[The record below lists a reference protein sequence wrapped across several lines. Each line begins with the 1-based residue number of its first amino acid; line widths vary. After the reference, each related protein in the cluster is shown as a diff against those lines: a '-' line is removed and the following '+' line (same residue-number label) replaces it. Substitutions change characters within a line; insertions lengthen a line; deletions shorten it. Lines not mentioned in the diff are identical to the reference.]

1 MKATFINTLF
11 NKRSILAVLTF
22 SLFSTS
28 AFSAS
33 SVENTVEQ
41 YGFPLALVNQIYTG
55 DITPADMLKKGKLG
69 LGTADNL
76 DGELVA
82 LDGVVYKIELDGSL
96 VKAPAELT
104 APYMSMFKFNPNQHI
119 ILKDVHSL
127 AELGEKLSA
136 QMASKNSFYAYK
148 ITGTFKHLKMASA
161 EKVKNDN
168 VPLMEYLKTRV
179 MYNKENIKGTLV
191 GLYTPEYLGNI
202 SIPGMHFHF
211 VSSDKKLGGHLEGI
225 SFDKVS
231 VEIEEIN
238 KINLTLPQVAKFRE
252 HKLQQVAVPAANKH
266 K

>member
-1 MKATFINTLF
+1 MKTPFI
-11 NKRSILAVLTF
+11 KKSIFVALTF
-22 SLFSTS
+22 SLISS
-28 AFSAS
+28 AAFSATPI
-33 SVENTVEQ
+33 ENTIEQ

-55 DITPADMLKKGKLG
+55 DITPAEMLKKGELG

-96 VKAPAELT
+96 IKAPSELA
-104 APYMSMFKFNPNQHI
+104 APYMTMFKFNPSKHI
-119 ILKDVHSL
+119 ILKEVNSL

-148 ITGTFKHLKMASA
+148 ITGTFSHLKMASA
-161 EKVKNDN
+161 EKVKNDS

-179 MYNKENIKGTLV
+179 MYTKENIKGTLV

-225 SFDKVS
+225 SFDQVS

-238 KINLTLPQVAKFRE
+238 KINLTLPQVTKFRE